1 MQISKKKINPQLL
14 KQIEQMWFQL
24 VVDVKTVE
32 EAEMVMKSL
41 LSDTEQMAIVKRL
54 AVAYWLSNK
63 RSYGN
68 IRDNLKVSSA
78 TIAAVG
84 QVLDQPGWKQAL
96 KKVTA
101 DEWAAKWESKIKSAL
116 KISDAKKV

>member
-1 MQISKKKINPQLL
+1 MQISKKKINNQLL
-14 KQIEQMWFQL
+14 KQIEQMWLQL

-32 EAEMVMKSL
+32 EAEVIMKSL
-41 LSDTEQMAIVKRL
+41 LSDTEHMAIVKRL

-84 QVLDQPGWKQAL
+84 QTLENHGWKHAL
-96 KKVTA
+96 KKIKA
-101 DEWAAKWESKIKSAL
+101 DEWATKWESKIKSAF
-116 KISDAKKV
+116 KISDAKNI